1 MNVTYSVNGTLL
13 DPTATA
19 YPCGLIAKSVFTDNF
34 TMSVTNFTDST
45 LPNVTFDES
54 QIAWKSDIAKFKNQ
68 PGDWE
73 AIQWYDVTD
82 QHFIVWMRT
91 AGLPTFRKLYAAIN
105 TDLQNGTYYLQI
117 GNNYDVS
124 EWGGSK
130 KFVLSTS
137 NSLGGRNYFLGFA
150 FIVVGSLCVTLSI
163 IFFGVFMS
171 KKNSAA
177 QQAAVAAA
185 GSKNQ

>member
-1 MNVTYSVNGTLL
+1 
-13 DPTATA
+13 
-19 YPCGLIAKSVFTDNF
+19 
-34 TMSVTNFTDST
+34 
-45 LPNVTFDES
+45 
-54 QIAWKSDIAKFKNQ
+54 
-68 PGDWE
+68 
-73 AIQWYDVTD
+73 
-82 QHFIVWMRT
+82 MRT

-105 TDLQNGTYYLQI
+105 TDLQNTTYYLRI

-124 EWGGSK
+124 EWHGTK

-150 FIVVGSLCVTLSI
+150 FIAVGSLCVTLSI

-177 QQAAVAAA
+177 QQIAIEQAV
-185 GSKNQ
+185 SKN